1 MEDFR
6 VPRKQRVPS
15 PQISGKRVTLYPDRG
30 EARYFRQSTQPRH
43 PEAAYSIPSRH
54 RPGWRIDVILL
65 VAAIVLAATFVISL
79 MV

>member
-6 VPRKQRVPS
+6 VTKQPRVPP

-30 EARYFRQSTQPRH
+30 EARHLRPDYSPRH
-43 PEAAYSIPSRH
+43 PEAAYSVPSRY

-65 VAAIVLAATFVISL
+65 TVTAALVALFAISHLV
-79 MV
+79 